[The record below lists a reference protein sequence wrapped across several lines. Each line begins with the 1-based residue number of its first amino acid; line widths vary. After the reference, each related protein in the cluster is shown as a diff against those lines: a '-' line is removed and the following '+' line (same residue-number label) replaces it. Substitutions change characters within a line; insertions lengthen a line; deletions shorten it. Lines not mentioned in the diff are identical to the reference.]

1 MIENYFLHISYLEIS
16 EEELWEFRSL
26 EKRLIM
32 VLNNKKKLLS
42 KKFLIHKKKKK
53 KRFIKRG
60 MKDFDKKVGHL
71 SYEISKQEYDYLV
84 ENDKSL
90 FNVQSIYENDRLNNS

>member
-32 VLNNKKKLLS
+32 VLNNKKEIVEQKIS
-42 KKFLIHKKKKK
+42 NSQKKVY
-53 KRFIKRG
+53 KRG

>member
-32 VLNNKKKLLS
+32 VLNNKKEIVEQKIS
-42 KKFLIHKKKKK
+42 NSQKKVY
-53 KRFIKRG
+53 KRG
-60 MKDFDKKVGHL
+60 MNDFDKKVGHL